1 MVGYYYAPFF
11 MQHLG
16 LLENLRLTLTDDF
29 EVTLAM
35 LKGQRGGQGT
45 TRLEEVY
52 GEAKMMFEEGI

>member
-16 LLENLRLTLTDDF
+16 LLGNLRLTLTDDF

-35 LKGQRGGQGT
+35 LKGQRGGRGT